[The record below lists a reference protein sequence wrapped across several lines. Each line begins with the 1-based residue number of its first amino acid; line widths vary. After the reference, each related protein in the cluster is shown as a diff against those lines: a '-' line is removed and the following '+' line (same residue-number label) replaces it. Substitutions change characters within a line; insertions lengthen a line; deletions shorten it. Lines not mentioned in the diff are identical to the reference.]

1 MASEG
6 TGSHPEGTG
15 RHTSPP
21 AASDAPP
28 VRLAAFMAAHGLTQ
42 GDLAL
47 IAGVTTR
54 TVQNWLI
61 GRQPPH
67 RSLLLFIAVAPQN
80 SDALAEI
87 VRKELA
93 AGY

>member
-1 MASEG
+1 MPDS
-6 TGSHPEGTG
+6 
-15 RHTSPP
+15 
-21 AASDAPP
+21 APP
-28 VRLAAFMAAHGLTQ
+28 PPSVRLALFMALHGLTQ

-54 TVQNWLI
+54 TVQNWLC

-67 RSLLLFIAVAPQN
+67 RSLLLFIAVAPDN

-93 AGY
+93 AAY